1 MKKVWVI
8 GSVTA
13 MILLMIAIG
22 TFEQGFYKENGAE
35 QEFIVKKTE
44 EELKVQEEKDKQ
56 KKPLGDR
63 PEEGWLFGLSNLG
76 KDSDYYNKL
85 ELTLNEYIHGGGDRP
100 ISMDSEDDIKLQI
113 QQLQEMERMGVDAV
127 FLNPVDSGEL
137 LPVLEELKRNNIP
150 VIMMEQGMK
159 DTEQVVA
166 FLNSDNFNSGFIL
179 ADYMVN
185 KCMPGKDVYNKA
197 GVAIFTEY
205 AKNFGKEKRYG
216 FRAAIGGS
224 YFRVEKE
231 IITSHAEELIRKEF
245 QRLLEEVEDL
255 QYIFS
260 TCDEITLVLLKLC
273 EEEGCENLKIFSVGG
288 SPELKKIMVEG
299 NKNLEAF
306 AAESP
311 MSLAMD
317 AYSVMMQ
324 YLDGQAVKKQY
335 LTETFLVNKDNIKEY
350 RIDTWQ

>member
-8 GSVTA
+8 GSVA
-13 MILLMIAIG
+13 VMILSMIAIG
-22 TFEQGFYKENGAE
+22 AFEQGYYKGREIE

-44 EELKVQEEKDKQ
+44 EDLRIQEEKDKQ

-76 KDSDYYNKL
+76 KDSDYYTKL
-85 ELTLNEYIHGGGDRP
+85 ELALNGYIHDGGDRL
-100 ISMDSEDDIKLQI
+100 ISMDSEDDIGLQI

-127 FLNPVDSGEL
+127 FLNPVDSVEL
-137 LPVLEELKRNNIP
+137 LPVLEELKKNNIP
-150 VIMMEQGMK
+150 VIMMEQGME
-159 DTEQVVA
+159 DTKQVISVVD
-166 FLNSDNFNSGFIL
+166 SDNFNSGFIL

-185 KCMPGKDVYNKA
+185 NCMPGKDVYNKA
-197 GVAIFTEY
+197 GVAIFTERV
-205 AKNFGKEKRYG
+205 KNFGKEKRYG
-216 FRAAIGGS
+216 FRAAIGDS

-231 IITSHAEELIRKEF
+231 IITTHDEELIRKEF
-245 QRLLEEVEDL
+245 QNLLEEVEKL

-260 TCDEITLVLLKLC
+260 TCDQITLVLLKLC

-311 MSLAMD
+311 ASLAMN

-335 LTETFLVNKDNIKEY
+335 LTETFLVNRDNIEEY
-350 RIDTWQ
+350 RVDTWQ